1 MAKIKNILKKEMV
14 KKIITNLIY
23 SILIII
29 YCVVLNTQTDLL
41 GQTLLIKYINI
52 SSLTFLAIA
61 IIMLEVG
68 YRKDKTNIFING
80 IEFIIFAISI
90 LLIKQMPKTFE
101 CTMKD
106 YTEIITYI
114 FVAYYIV
121 KTGVQYTIKK
131 HKQLKDLSDI
141 NEIVKEEPTKKAS
154 KRKNIKIEEGK

>member
-1 MAKIKNILKKEMV
+1 MI
-14 KKIITNLIY
+14 KKIITNLTY

-29 YCVVLNTQTDLL
+29 YFITLNTQAELL
-41 GQTLLIKYINI
+41 GQTILIKYINI

-61 IIMLEVG
+61 IIMFETG
-68 YRKDKTNIFING
+68 YRNNKDNIFING
-80 IEFIIFAISI
+80 IEFAILGTSI
-90 LLIKQMPKTFE
+90 LLIKQMPKKFE

-121 KTGVQYTIKK
+121 KTGIQYTIKK
-131 HKQLKDLSDI
+131 YKELKSLSDI

-154 KRKNIKIEEGK
+154 KRKNIKVEEGK